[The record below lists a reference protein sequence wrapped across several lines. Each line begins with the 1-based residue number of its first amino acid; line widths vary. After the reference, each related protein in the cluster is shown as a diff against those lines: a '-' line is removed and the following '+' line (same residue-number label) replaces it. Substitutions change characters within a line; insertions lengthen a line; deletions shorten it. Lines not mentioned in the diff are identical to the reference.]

1 MENYKGIYADK
12 KQNDKPKFYEGGAH
26 FKYKQLYKILKSIA
40 EKREFEENNKNE
52 IRSNSLNNNYEENH
66 SKDIII
72 NNNNHKKQSRNHF
85 IIQSL
90 TDKPP
95 EIKRN
100 DKIIISNSKSRNIL
114 SINNDNLNYKIQTEN
129 YYKVNKSIPFLY
141 LNSNNSNEN
150 IILQN
155 KNEQNY
161 NKNIYSK
168 SINKNNNNINQDQN
182 KINNLPKIN
191 LKQIKSN
198 NNPIQ
203 IMNVHNNYELKSRNL
218 QLDKMNSNSSIFNNQ
233 LKVKSLR
240 ENNNSFA
247 KQYINPLNIISPL
260 KMPISIYDKNEN
272 INLTSRNH
280 KQEKSIINHNKL
292 NSKSISFSRNFIN
305 DIKLNNNIENDYNYI
320 YSKNN
325 LNKNDNSTF
334 SITSQIIMN
343 NLNKNSVIKSPLNK
357 KSINYHNI
365 IKFKKI

>member
-12 KQNDKPKFYEGGAH
+12 KENDKPKFYEGGAH

-40 EKREFEENNKNE
+40 EKREFEDENNINE
-52 IRSNSLNNNYEENH
+52 VRNNSLNNNNEQKH

-72 NNNNHKKQSRNHF
+72 NNNNHKNQSRNHCF
-85 IIQSL
+85 VQSL
-90 TDKPP
+90 TDKNT

-100 DKIIISNSKSRNIL
+100 DKIIIPNSKSRNIL
-114 SINNDNLNYKIQTEN
+114 SINNDNLNAKIQTEN
-129 YYKVNKSIPFLY
+129 YYKVNKSIPFVY

-150 IILQN
+150 KILQN
-155 KNEQNY
+155 KNESNY
-161 NKNIYSK
+161 IKNLYSK
-168 SINKNNNNINQDQN
+168 SISKNNININQN
-182 KINNLPKIN
+182 ISNNLPIIN
-191 LKQIKSN
+191 MKQIKSY

-203 IMNVHNNYELKSRNL
+203 IMSINNNNYELKSRNL

-233 LKVKSLR
+233 FRVKSLR

-247 KQYINPLNIISPL
+247 KQYVNPLNKITPL
-260 KMPISIYDKNEN
+260 KLPISIYNKNEN
-272 INLTSRNH
+272 INLTSRNN
-280 KQEKSIINHNKL
+280 KQEKPVIIHNKL
-292 NSKSISFSRNFIN
+292 NSKSISFSRNYIN
-305 DIKLNNNIENDYNYI
+305 EIILNNNNENDYNYI

-343 NLNKNSVIKSPLNK
+343 NLKQNSIIKSPLNRE
-357 KSINYHNI
+357 SINYHNI